1 MNKLSK
7 LLAVAIVILL
17 ASNITIATVLNNNFT
32 NKCELILT
40 TANIGV
46 YGESNCTAPL
56 TKINWGTVDPNRTYN
71 YHAFIR
77 NEDNTTIGLSMLT
90 SNWKPQIAKRYI
102 TLTWNVSSCF
112 TLEPAHV
119 AMIIFYLHLGD
130 IKATGDFSFTI
141 NIIGWQL

>member
-1 MNKLSK
+1 MKLQNK
-7 LLAVAIVILL
+7 LLATIIALL
-17 ASNITIATVLNNNFT
+17 AISNVVTVSLMYNNLT
-32 NKCELILT
+32 NKCELMLT